1 MEIVLALL
9 PYLGA
14 GFIAA
19 VISRFTGVALSFIVV
34 PTLLYWG
41 ATPTELVSFMLT
53 FAVYNGFTSETQ
65 DFRLNIKD
73 LVLFKGWR
81 VVIPLLIS
89 FALAFVMPP
98 AAIAFFIFCFIA
110 ELAMSMYNRLPA
122 DQKPALG
129 GVVLSVVT
137 AAVWCL
143 VGVFAVRFLPA
154 NFYFILVGLAIL
166 GLTGFAWYASVH
178 RDAFC
183 GTWNAIWNFLL
194 LFLGLF
200 GLDISLYSKA
210 LRRSFTSKQ
219 DVMILVIYFV
229 AAFVGVLALFA
240 SDFLFS
246 MEALVAAV
254 GAAIGM
260 RLFGMYEFSARGSFS
275 YAAIAV
281 TILAVVSL
289 YLVSPVPHGLVNMEM
304 LFNTYTGQ

>member
-9 PYLGA
+9 PYLTA
-14 GFIAA
+14 GFCAA
-19 VISRFTGVALSFIVV
+19 VVSRFTGVALSFIVV
-34 PTLLYWG
+34 PTLLIWG
-41 ATPTELVSFMLT
+41 ATPAELVSFMLT

-65 DFRLNIKD
+65 DFRLNIKN

-81 VVIPLLIS
+81 LAIPLVGSVVLS
-89 FALAFVMPP
+89 F
-98 AAIAFFIFCFIA
+98 IT

-122 DQKPALG
+122 NEKPELK
-129 GVVLSVVT
+129 GVILSVVT

-143 VGVFAVRFLPA
+143 VGVFAVRLLPVDY
-154 NFYFILVGLAIL
+154 YFILVGLGIL
-166 GLTGFAWYASVH
+166 GLTAFTWYASKH
-178 RDAFC
+178 CDAFR
-183 GTWNAIWNFLL
+183 GTWSVIWNFLL

-200 GLDISLYSKA
+200 GLDISIYAKA
-210 LRRSFTSKQ
+210 LRRSFPSKQ
-219 DVMILVIYFV
+219 DVMIPVIYFV

-260 RLFGMYEFSARGSFS
+260 RLFGMYEFSQRGTFS

-289 YLVSPVPHGLVNMEM
+289 YLVSPAPHGLVNMEE
-304 LFNTYTGQ
+304 LFNVYTGQ

>member
-9 PYLGA
+9 PYLTA
-14 GFIAA
+14 GFCAA
-19 VISRFTGVALSFIVV
+19 VVSRFTGVALSFIVV
-34 PTLLYWG
+34 PTLLIWG
-41 ATPTELVSFMLT
+41 ATPAELVSFMLT

-65 DFRLNIKD
+65 DFRLNIKN

-81 VVIPLLIS
+81 LAIPLVGSVVLS
-89 FALAFVMPP
+89 FIMPP

-122 DQKPALG
+122 NEKPELK
-129 GVVLSVVT
+129 GVILSVVT

-143 VGVFAVRFLPA
+143 VGVFAVRLLPVDY
-154 NFYFILVGLAIL
+154 YFILVGLGIL
-166 GLTGFAWYASVH
+166 GLTAFTWYASKH
-178 RDAFC
+178 RDAFR
-183 GTWNAIWNFLL
+183 GTWSVIWNFLV

-200 GLDISLYSKA
+200 GLDISIYAKA
-210 LRRSFTSKQ
+210 LRRSFPSKQ
-219 DVMILVIYFV
+219 DVMIPVIYFV

-260 RLFGMYEFSARGSFS
+260 RLFGMYEFSQRGTFS

-289 YLVSPVPHGLVNMEM
+289 YLVSPAPHGLVNMEE
-304 LFNTYTGQ
+304 LFNVYTGQ